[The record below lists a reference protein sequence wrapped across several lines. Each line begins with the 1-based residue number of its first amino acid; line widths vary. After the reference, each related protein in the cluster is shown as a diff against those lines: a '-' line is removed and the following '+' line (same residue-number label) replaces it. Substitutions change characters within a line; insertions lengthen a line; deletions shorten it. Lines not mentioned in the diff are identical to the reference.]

1 MTYFIKLN
9 SAGRVGAVSVTND
22 DMGEGTVQMEMPD
35 AFNPQTSQD
44 WRIAEGAPMYAPQ
57 TCEMAIPA
65 PTPAEQN
72 AAKIDYL
79 AMMTGVEM

>member
-1 MTYFIKLN
+1 MKYFIKLN
-9 SAGRVGAVSVTND
+9 AAGRVGAVSVTND

-44 WRIAEGAPMYAPQ
+44 WRIADGAPVYDPQ
-57 TCEMAIPA
+57 TCDMATPA
-65 PTPAEQN
+65 PALAEQN

-79 AMMTGVEM
+79 AMMMGVEL